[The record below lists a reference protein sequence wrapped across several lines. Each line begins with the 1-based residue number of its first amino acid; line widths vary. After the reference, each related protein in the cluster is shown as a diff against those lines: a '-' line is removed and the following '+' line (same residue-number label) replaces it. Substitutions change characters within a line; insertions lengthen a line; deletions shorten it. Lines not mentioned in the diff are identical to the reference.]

1 MSDPTKRTYQLTVIL
16 DTRGYEAP
24 VESLEEKITTLLGE
38 LGGEVGKVENLG
50 RMEFTRVTEQDH
62 TGDTYLSVQAS
73 GPANMPD
80 ELQDRIRLDDQI
92 KRIMV
97 RSA

>member
-24 VESLEEKITTLLGE
+24 VESLEEKVTHLLGE
-38 LGGEVGKVENLG
+38 LGGDVGKVENLG
-50 RMEFTRVTEQDH
+50 RMEFTRVTEKDH
-62 TGDTYLSVQAS
+62 TGDTYLSIEAS

-80 ELQDRIRLDDQI
+80 ELQDRIRLDEQI
-92 KRIMV
+92 KQVMV
-97 RSA
+97 RSV